1 MFLTN
6 VKSSIKIPLVMV
18 VLAVIN
24 VLVVSTVSVTNA
36 DKMANHM
43 TEDQIAAIDSNA
55 VARLEAYMASIQEDL
70 VVNADSD
77 YIRQALR
84 SFQSGWGDL
93 TAVDKTDYLHKKYI
107 EENPNETG
115 KKHLLDSAPDGS
127 LYSIVHNKYHP
138 WFRKLLEQREYYDIF
153 IFDTQG
159 NVVYTVFK
167 ELDFSTNMYT
177 GPWKDT
183 DLSLLYQAVKANPEK
198 DKVQFF
204 DFKPYAPSYDVPAAF
219 VGAPILD
226 KDGTFMGVLAFQM
239 PIGRINALGVI
250 NKSISQTAR
259 IRMIG
264 SDFLLRND
272 PDQDDT
278 VDPIL
283 KEKFE
288 NQSVKDA
295 FAGKESVEW
304 MSYNG
309 KKMITSAT
317 QAKIFDKNWVVAVSI
332 DEDEALTG
340 VRQMKK
346 DITIFSV
353 IALAVIAL
361 ISILYA
367 RTITGPIISLMKVMG
382 LLANRDYTAI
392 IPFLKRGDEMG
403 DMARTVGVFK
413 ENGLAIQKLEMEQE
427 EAKKRSDIEKR
438 DAMNNLANDFDT
450 RTSGIIKSLAAA
462 ATEMQATA
470 QQMTSVSANTTHASQ
485 IVASAAS
492 EADNNVQVVAAATE
506 ELSASS
512 REIAQQISNVAHK
525 SSRASDEA
533 EKTSQQVGEL
543 NALADSIGDVISSIK
558 EIAEQTNLLALNA
571 TIEAARAGEAGKG
584 FAVVADEV
592 KKLATETANKT
603 VEIDERVGRIQAAI
617 RSSVEA
623 VGRIIND
630 VREIDHATSAVAG
643 AVEEQNAATAE
654 IGRNVNEA
662 SQGTQQVAQNIHDVQ
677 RNAEETG
684 ESANALSDAASELA
698 HIAESLQ
705 LQVSEFLQ
713 EIRSK

>member
-1 MFLTN
+1 M
-6 VKSSIKIPLVMV
+6 
-18 VLAVIN
+18 
-24 VLVVSTVSVTNA
+24 
-36 DKMANHM
+36 
-43 TEDQIAAIDSNA
+43 
-55 VARLEAYMASIQEDL
+55 
-70 VVNADSD
+70 
-77 YIRQALR
+77 
-84 SFQSGWGDL
+84 
-93 TAVDKTDYLHKKYI
+93 
-107 EENPNETG
+107 
-115 KKHLLDSAPDGS
+115 
-127 LYSIVHNKYHP
+127 
-138 WFRKLLEQREYYDIF
+138 
-153 IFDTQG
+153 
-159 NVVYTVFK
+159 
-167 ELDFSTNMYT
+167 
-177 GPWKDT
+177 
-183 DLSLLYQAVKANPEK
+183 
-198 DKVQFF
+198 
-204 DFKPYAPSYDVPAAF
+204 
-219 VGAPILD
+219 
-226 KDGTFMGVLAFQM
+226 
-239 PIGRINALGVI
+239 
-250 NKSISQTAR
+250 
-259 IRMIG
+259 
-264 SDFLLRND
+264 
-272 PDQDDT
+272 
-278 VDPIL
+278 
-283 KEKFE
+283 
-288 NQSVKDA
+288 
-295 FAGKESVEW
+295 
-304 MSYNG
+304 
-309 KKMITSAT
+309 
-317 QAKIFDKNWVVAVSI
+317 VAVSI